1 MILVRDVFQIK
12 FGKMKEALA
21 AWKEIGSAFDNAAVK
36 GQRRILTDLVGTYYT
51 LVLESM
57 FESLSEWENFGRTI
71 MADEKWRKKY
81 QDAVAFT
88 ESGYREIFNI
98 VS

>member
-12 FGKMKEALA
+12 FGKMKEAIA
-21 AWKEIGSAFDNAAVK
+21 AWKDIGNAFDNSALK
-36 GQRRILTDLVGTYYT
+36 GQRRLLTDLVGTYYT
-51 LVLESM
+51 LVLEST
-57 FESLSEWENFGRTI
+57 FESLSEWEEFGRNT
-71 MADEKWRKKY
+71 MVKEEWRKKY
-81 QDAVAFT
+81 QDAVALT